1 MTNPDSMARRS
12 QAIVERIR
20 PILAGKDP
28 AIVSAALGDLLAM
41 WLAGHFASGPKA
53 TAALREQLLREHIQ
67 LVRDLIGPNE
77 QMILEGVR
85 RGSQ

>member
-41 WLAGHFASGPKA
+41 WLAGHFA
-53 TAALREQLLREHIQ
+53 
-67 LVRDLIGPNE
+67 
-77 QMILEGVR
+77 
-85 RGSQ
+85 